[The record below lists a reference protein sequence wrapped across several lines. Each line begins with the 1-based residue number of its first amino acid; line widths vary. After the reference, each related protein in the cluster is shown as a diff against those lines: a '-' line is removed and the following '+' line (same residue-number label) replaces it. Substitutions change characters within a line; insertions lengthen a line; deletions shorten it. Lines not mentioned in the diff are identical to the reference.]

1 MDYRILLRFF
11 PSRFVWLQVDRGGRV
26 FESKTSKRAF
36 EKRGGGNKGS
46 RKSQDGFRGAM
57 KNF

>member
-11 PSRFVWLQVDRGGRV
+11 PSRFVWLQVERGGRV
-26 FESKTSKRAF
+26 FESKPQKEHLKKR
-36 EKRGGGNKGS
+36 EGGNKGS